1 MPVPKK
7 ILSVSGMLER
17 CIINYWMQIP
27 IKVHKSKPIVVV
39 SLGFSFQGLSGI
51 NFPKT
56 MLFGDDV
63 MVKTC
68 SWTPEFRE
76 LYLLALEHISKPPVK
91 PNFHPSNK
99 CYTWIRLAEELGD
112 ADRKR
117 RQKPTKSAPVFHPML
132 FGLQAFFCDLLDSS
146 GK

>member
-1 MPVPKK
+1 MP
-7 ILSVSGMLER
+7 ER
-17 CIINYWMQIP
+17 CIINSWMLIP
-27 IKVHKSKPIVVV
+27 IKVHKRKPIVVV
-39 SLGFSFQGLSGI
+39 SLGNSLQGLSGI

-68 SWTPEFRE
+68 SWTLEFRE
-76 LYLLALEHISKPPVK
+76 LYLLALDHISKPHVK
-91 PNFHPSNK
+91 PHLHPSNK
-99 CYTWIRLAEELGD
+99 CYTWIRLAEELRD

-117 RQKPTKSAPVFHPML
+117 RRKPTKSAPVFHPVL
-132 FGLQAFFCDLLDSS
+132 LVLQAFFCGLLDSS